1 MPCWSDWLTIK
12 VEGVLSI
19 LCDPS
24 VQREG
29 ECMVFREKL
38 RRVRKLA
45 RRIFRKFERA
55 ENRCRRDGDGS
66 GTDPWNGCKARQ
78 GKLPDHRSFHPVPA
92 RIRIIDGH
100 RLGKLCCVGPK
111 VLFENG
117 SGFVDNKSHH
127 TRGAVLHRVSDE
139 SESSAHRA
147 IDDVVLGAA
156 RRMWSLAREY
166 PKHITIER
174 NMLAN
179 LVRWEILA
187 CVSDEGVDWAIE
199 LIAGTVPVQ
208 TIVPAFVANQFLRE
222 LIG

>member
-1 MPCWSDWLTIK
+1 M
-12 VEGVLSI
+12 
-19 LCDPS
+19 
-24 VQREG
+24 
-29 ECMVFREKL
+29 F
-38 RRVRKLA
+38 RKL
-45 RRIFRKFERA
+45 EGA
-55 ENRCRRDGDGS
+55 ESRCRRDGDGS

-147 IDDVVLGAA
+147 IDDVVLCAA

-166 PKHITIER
+166 PKHIPIER
-174 NMLAN
+174 H
-179 LVRWEILA
+179 ILPTSLRAAFSA
-187 CVSDEGVDWAIE
+187 CLSCQWLDWSIE
-199 LIAGTVPVQ
+199 LIVGP
-208 TIVPAFVANQFLRE
+208 
-222 LIG
+222 